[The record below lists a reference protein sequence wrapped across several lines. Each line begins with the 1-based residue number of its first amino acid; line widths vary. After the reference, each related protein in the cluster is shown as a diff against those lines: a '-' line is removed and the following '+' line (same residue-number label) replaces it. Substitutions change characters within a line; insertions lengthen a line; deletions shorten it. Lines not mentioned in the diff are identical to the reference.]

1 MDASSTLAIST
12 KIKINCID
20 IKKKGYFKKFNKEDK
35 KPRANEQIRSEKVRL
50 IDQDGNN
57 LGIFDTTEALRK
69 AKEAGLDLVEISQSV
84 DPPVA
89 KIIDLGKYLYQQ
101 EKLKKEKRAKQKQK
115 SSELKTIKIGLMIS
129 EHDAIIKIKKLQEF
143 LEEGNKVKIEMFL
156 KGRQRANKDF
166 AKEKFEDFLQK
177 IEIPHKQE
185 QPIKNLPTGF
195 SVVISKA

>member
-1 MDASSTLAIST
+1 M
-12 KIKINCID
+12 
-20 IKKKGYFKKFNKEDK
+20 
-35 KPRANEQIRSEKVRL
+35 
-50 IDQDGNN
+50 
-57 LGIFDTTEALRK
+57 
-69 AKEAGLDLVEISQSV
+69 DLVEISQSV
-84 DPPVA
+84 DPPVV

-129 EHDAIIKIKKLQEF
+129 EHDAMIKIKKLLEF

-166 AKEKFEDFLQK
+166 AKEKFEEFLNK
-177 IEIPHKQE
+177 IEVPYKKE